1 MPVIANGSHLYL
13 NGTVGLDY
21 FDDYFT
27 YPEVVTALASI
38 DDDADITVHL
48 NSPGGYV
55 DDGSSIRNAFA
66 SRAGSTTIVVE
77 GMALSSA
84 SLIACGGDRVVMN
97 PGSVYMIHEPMVSL
111 LSANAARLRTAAEEQ
126 AAFTTTFARVYAARS
141 GKPEDEIRAMLA
153 AETWFDPEAAV
164 AAGFADSVGGN
175 VIRLEAVAKAFD
187 YRRYDHAPKRLVA
200 LAKKK
205 DWRIDRADTRAA
217 ASAAPRQPEE
227 HSMTDKERADALT
240 AELETLKAQMKA
252 SQDTDKTA
260 TMAAELEALKAE
272 KAKREN
278 ADAIM
283 ALPEA
288 KGREAEARAIAD
300 AGVAAEA
307 AKAILA
313 AGKPVASGG
322 GAPTAEDYAKARM
335 SGGVPQPGWQ
345 PGAPADNGWGKVTAK
360 INARVA

>member
-1 MPVIANGSHLYL
+1 MPVIANGPHLYL

-21 FDDYFT
+21 FDEYFT
-27 YPEVVTALASI
+27 YPEVVTALAAI
-38 DDDADITVHL
+38 DDDSELTVHL

-66 SRAGSTTIVVE
+66 ARAGTTTIVIE

-111 LSANAARLRTAAEEQ
+111 LSANAARLRTALDEQ

-164 AAGFADSVGGN
+164 AAGFADSVGGK
-175 VIRLEAVAKAFD
+175 VIKIEATAKAFD
-187 YRRYDHAPKRLVA
+187 YRAYAHAPKRLVA

-205 DWRIDRADTRAA
+205 DWRLDGADTRAA
-217 ASAAPRQPEE
+217 ASAAPRQTQES
-227 HSMTDKERADALT
+227 SMTDKERADALA
-240 AELETLKAQMKA
+240 AELDTLKAQMSA
-252 SQDTDKTA
+252 SKDADKTA

-283 ALPEA
+283 ALDEA
-288 KGREAEARAIAD
+288 KGNEAQAKALAD
-300 AGVAAEA
+300 AGVTAEA
-307 AKAILA
+307 AKAVLA
-313 AGKPVASGG
+313 AGKPVAIANGG
-322 GAPTAEDYAKARM
+322 PTPEDYAKARM
-335 SGGVPQPGWQ
+335 SGGVPQPGGQ
-345 PGAPADNGWGKVTAK
+345 PGAPADNGWAKVTARL
-360 INARVA
+360 NARVA